1 MGGSSCPSPP
11 STSRPG
17 RPTISLWSSSVRSRA
32 EGPRGDGARP
42 REGPPSQSTS
52 SAASSYGGP
61 ARAPPRS
68 PPRPRRGPSAGTSS
82 SAALPPRSS
91 PRCAPRRGAARPRG
105 GSPPGGAGPPA
116 APPPDGRS
124 WQIPPQRLLV
134 VEGGRLDVQRL
145 RAGEEAVLPP
155 VDARLH
161 PAPPPEILGTDLQ
174 RAAQEPGLGAHVV
187 AHADRHPLLART
199 HEQRN
204 RVDVLLFL
212 CRLDVL
218 LRDADR
224 HRRLLDV
231 RGASRRVE
239 GSDEQAHPGV

>member
-61 ARAPPRS
+61 ARAPQRS
-68 PPRPRRGPSAGTSS
+68 PARPRRGPSAGTSS

-155 VDARLH
+155 VEVAVH
-161 PAPPPEILGTDLQ
+161 PAAHGLDGVLDLAELLAAEQRQHRHGDREQRQHDQRRPPPGQ
-174 RAAQEPGLGAHVV
+174 PAV
-187 AHADRHPLLART
+187 
-199 HEQRN
+199 EQRDQHEEPQAEGPEQHQDGGAEQPEGHPAVPA
-204 RVDVLLFL
+204 RPRKVLL
-212 CRLDVL
+212 
-218 LRDADR
+218 
-224 HRRLLDV
+224 
-231 RGASRRVE
+231 
-239 GSDEQAHPGV
+239 Q